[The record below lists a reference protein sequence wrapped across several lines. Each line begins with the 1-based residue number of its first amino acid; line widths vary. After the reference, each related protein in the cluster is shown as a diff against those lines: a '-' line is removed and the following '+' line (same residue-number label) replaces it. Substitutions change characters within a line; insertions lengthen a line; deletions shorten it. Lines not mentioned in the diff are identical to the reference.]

1 MGTADVEHGRYP
13 FGGDQPMPRAL
24 NILLL
29 TNDAGSGHRSAA
41 VALEAAFQRST
52 NGVAR
57 VNVRN
62 PMQHTSAPDLLRR
75 YEEVYVGQMQKAP
88 GLYHLGYAISELPG
102 LAHLLNHSV
111 RQMLH
116 RAIGHLL
123 SERPYDLVLS
133 VYPIYTAIAARIV
146 NAAPQRPGL
155 MTVVTDLGSVH
166 SVWFSRTDDYCAVP
180 TAVARAKAIRSGMA
194 PERVITTGMPV
205 HPAFAAPRADI
216 NTLRHELGWHPELP
230 TLLLL
235 GGGAGVGQLGAL
247 ALALD
252 SVRMPLQIAVV
263 AGKNTALYEQLREYH
278 WHIPAH
284 IYGFVPLP
292 DMMHAADIIATKAG
306 GLTVSEALAVGKP
319 LLIHGDPPGQEEGNL
334 RYVQSHGA
342 GLWIAEPASLVAHVT
357 NWLTYPAQME
367 RTAANARQLGRPDAA
382 QRIVLLALELASS
395 GPPASAPDLGRRW
408 WRSTAWL

>member
-1 MGTADVEHGRYP
+1 MSRSID
-13 FGGDQPMPRAL
+13 
-24 NILLL
+24 ILLL

-41 VALEAAFQRST
+41 VAIEAALSRVAMGT
-52 NGVAR
+52 AR
-57 VNVRN
+57 VAVRN
-62 PMQHTSAPDLLRR
+62 PMQHTSAPELLKR

-88 GLYHLGYAISELPG
+88 GLYHIGYAISELPG

-111 RQMLH
+111 RQMLR
-116 RAIGHLL
+116 RAIAHLL
-123 SERPYDLVLS
+123 TERHYDLVIS
-133 VYPIYTAIAARIV
+133 VYPIYTAIAAQIV
-146 NAAPQRPGL
+146 RGSPQRPGL

-166 SVWFSRTDDYCAVP
+166 SVWFSRSDDYCAVP
-180 TAVARAKAIRSGMA
+180 TAVARAKAIRSGLA

-205 HPAFAAPRADI
+205 HPAFAAPRADVT
-216 NTLRHELGWHPELP
+216 TLRRELGWQQDIP

-252 SVRMPLQIAVV
+252 QIRLPIQIAVV
-263 AGKNTALYEQLREYH
+263 TGKNTALYEHLREYP
-278 WHIPAH
+278 WRIPAH

-306 GLTVSEALAVGKP
+306 GLTVSEALAAGKP
-319 LLIHGDPPGQEEGNL
+319 LMIHGDPPGQEEGNL

-342 GLWIAEPASLVAHVT
+342 GIWIADPTALVAHTT

-367 RTAANARQLGRPDAA
+367 RTAAAAHRLGRPDAA
-382 QRIVLLALELASS
+382 MRIARLAWDLATA
-395 GPPASAPDLGRRW
+395 GPPSSASRIDRRW
-408 WRSTAWL
+408 WRSTAWM